1 MNYAHILKANPYHD
15 ERGRFTTEDKA
26 KFVSTSG
33 KFADRVDP
41 ADVWFHGGSEGE
53 NSIGAKETHLK
64 PGIDGALWLT
74 KDKSKAEHYA
84 RTTADRKGGIP
95 VVYSVRGK
103 DAPQDETNWGSDMV
117 RATVLSP
124 KIVGKTKLKKK
135 SAFTY

>member
-1 MNYAHILKANPYHD
+1 MEFAHILKANPYHGPD
-15 ERGRFTTEDKA
+15 GRFSSKNKA
-26 KFVSTSG
+26 TFVSTSG

-41 ADVWFHGGSEGE
+41 NDVWFHGGSEGP
-53 NSIGAKETHLK
+53 NSIGSKETNLK

-95 VVYSVRGK
+95 TVYSVRGK
-103 DAPQDETNWGSDMV
+103 DAPQDQSNWGSDMV